1 MWRLRWDR
9 GGKCGGVM
17 RELWRQ
23 QRRGAGGVGV
33 RSCSGGR
40 TGEVVIGVWRSSP
53 MMRTVAKK
61 LQAVGYG

>member
-1 MWRLRWDR
+1 
-9 GGKCGGVM
+9 M

-53 MMRTVAKK
+53 NYDENGNEEATGSGVWIE
-61 LQAVGYG
+61 LVLGCLIVI